1 MERSR
6 GLFEE
11 ALKIFPGGVH
21 SPVRGKVKPH
31 PFYVERAEGAKLY
44 TVDGLELLD
53 YCMAY
58 GALILGHRSPK
69 VYQFIRDQLE
79 KGWIY
84 GAPTELEVELA
95 RRIMRHFESIEKIRF
110 VNSGCEATMLAV
122 RVARAYTRREAIV
135 KFDGCYHGANDVLLA
150 SKHLKPQGVLDCVLD
165 KTLIARYNDY
175 DDVESLFERFGDN
188 IACVIVEP
196 IAANMGLVVPSEEF
210 LKGLRELCNSY
221 NSLLIF
227 DEVVTGFRVGLNGA
241 QGLYRV
247 RPDVT
252 ILGKIIGGGFPIGAV
267 GGRRDVMS
275 LISPEGN
282 VPNAGTFNAHPI
294 SMAAGLATISAL
306 EEGGPYEIANRAARL
321 IADEIRDEA
330 RRLNM
335 NIQVT
340 NIASMFHVFF
350 TERPVRNYEEALK
363 SNVMLYERFH
373 EELLKMGVFIPP
385 SQFEVC
391 FTSSSHSDE
400 IVASSL
406 DKMREVLRL
415 LR

>member
-1 MERSR
+1 METSKR
-6 GLFEE
+6 LFEE
-11 ALKIFPGGVH
+11 ALTLFPGGVH
-21 SPVRGKVKPH
+21 SPVRSKVKPY

-58 GALILGHRSPK
+58 GALILGHRNPRIH
-69 VYQFIRDQLE
+69 QFIRDQLE

-84 GAPTELEVELA
+84 GTPTRLEVELA
-95 RRIMRHFESIEKIRF
+95 KRIMRHFKSIEKIRF

-122 RVARAYTRREAIV
+122 RVARAYTGRDVIV

-150 SKHLKPQGVLDCVLD
+150 SKHLKPQGVLDCILN

-175 DDVESLFERFGDN
+175 SDVEFLFRKYGNN
-188 IACVIVEP
+188 IACVMVEP
-196 IAANMGLVVPSEEF
+196 IAANMGLVLPSEDF
-210 LKGLRELCNSY
+210 LKGLRELCDSY
-221 NSLLIF
+221 GSLLIF
-227 DEVVTGFRVGLNGA
+227 DEVVTGFRVGLDGA
-241 QGLYRV
+241 QGLYCI
-247 RPDVT
+247 RPDIT

-294 SMAAGLATISAL
+294 SMAAGLATISVL
-306 EEGGPYEIANRAARL
+306 EEGKPYETANRAAKS
-321 IADEIRDEA
+321 IADEIRDESH
-330 RRLNM
+330 RLNV

-340 NIASMFHVFF
+340 NITSMFHIFF
-350 TERPVRNYEEALK
+350 TEKPVKNYEEALK
-363 SNVMLYERFH
+363 SNTMLYERFH

-391 FTSSSHSDE
+391 FTSSSHDEE
-400 IVASSL
+400 IVSL
-406 DKMREVLRL
+406 SVDKMKKVLRSL
-415 LR
+415 K